1 MTGVQTCALP
11 IFALLPLVVIPAGGP
26 ARRAAQTVAGVLAA
40 AVAAGLAGRGLPV
53 VGGEAPALALAGVSS
68 PLGALSA
75 LWDGLSSSSAFA
87 LETIALAAAAAAV
100 GACRRR
106 GPWGGAAFGTL
117 LLGATLLADPHAA
130 ALPLVAAA
138 WIAAILLSAEPAT
151 ARPMSALVRRFVP
164 VRPRLRAV
172 PGS

>member
-1 MTGVQTCALP
+1 M
-11 IFALLPLVVIPAGGP
+11 
-26 ARRAAQTVAGVLAA
+26 LAA
-40 AVAAGLAGRGLPV
+40 AVVAALAGRGLPV
-53 VGGEAPALALAGVSS
+53 VGGEAPDLALAGATS

-75 LWDGLSSSSAFA
+75 LWDGLSASSALL
-87 LETIALAAAAAAV
+87 LETIALAAAAAAI

-164 VRPRLRAV
+164 VRPRLRQC
-172 PGS
+172 PGARLAAGKLG

>member
-1 MTGVQTCALP
+1 M
-11 IFALLPLVVIPAGGP
+11 
-26 ARRAAQTVAGVLAA
+26 LAA
-40 AVAAGLAGRGLPV
+40 AIAAGLAGRGLPI

-75 LWDGLSSSSAFA
+75 LWDGLSSSSGLA